1 MIGLVLAVALGILVG
16 FARGGSLKTLG
27 DARLRAVP
35 IVFAGVAM
43 QIGAAVTDAAD
54 LRWLAFALVVAS
66 FASVFAFAA
75 FNFLLPGMTLI
86 GAGALCNFVVI
97 TANGGMPVSVE
108 ALEQVGL
115 DNPFVEGGKAIVKGA
130 HRALTD
136 DSKLRFLADTIPV
149 NLMANVISIGDIL
162 IWAGILLL
170 IQQLMVGPR
179 GKRRRGARKAATAR
193 SEPD

>member
-1 MIGLVLAVALGILVG
+1 MIGLILAVAFGILVG
-16 FARGGSLKTLG
+16 FIRGGSLKTMSEAHLKG
-27 DARLRAVP
+27 VP

-43 QIGAAVTDAAD
+43 QIGSALAD
-54 LRWLAFALVVAS
+54 RADMRWLAFGLVVAS
-66 FASVFAFAA
+66 FACVFGFAA
-75 FNFLLPGMTLI
+75 FNFNLPGMTLI

-97 TANGGMPVSVE
+97 VANGGMPVSLE
-108 ALEQVGL
+108 ALDRVGL
-115 DNPFVEGGKAIVKGA
+115 GNPFEEGKAIVKGA

-149 NLMANVISIGDIL
+149 EVMANVISVGDIL

-179 GKRRRGARKAATAR
+179 GKRRRGARKPATAPA
-193 SEPD
+193 EPD